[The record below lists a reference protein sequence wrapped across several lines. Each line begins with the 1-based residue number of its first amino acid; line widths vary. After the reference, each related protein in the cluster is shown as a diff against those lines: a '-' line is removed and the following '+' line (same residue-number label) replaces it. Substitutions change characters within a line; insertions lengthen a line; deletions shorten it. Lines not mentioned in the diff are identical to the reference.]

1 MPMPKPDDRQGA
13 AAPSPDAL
21 GWSCARTML
30 DRDRVSRS
38 LGIALVDA
46 GAGRATLEMTI
57 RDDMLNGFGTC
68 HGGVLFTLADMAL
81 ACACNSGNERSVA
94 HHCSIIYLR
103 PGEVGERLIA
113 TAVERGKVGRVGIYD
128 VSLKDSRGRI
138 IGEFLGHA
146 RTIGGPVLDESAPRE
161 IGA

>member
-1 MPMPKPDDRQGA
+1 MPKPNDRNNVAG
-13 AAPSPDAL
+13 PSADAL
-21 GWSCARTML
+21 ARRCATKML
-30 DRDRVSRS
+30 DGDRVSRS
-38 LGIALVDA
+38 LGIVLVDA

-68 HGGVLFTLADMAL
+68 HGGVLFTLADTAL
-81 ACACNSGNERSVA
+81 SCACNSGDERSVA

-103 PGEVGERLIA
+103 PGEPGERLTA
-113 TAVERGKVGRVGIYD
+113 TAAERSKVGRVGIYD
-128 VSLKDSRGRI
+128 VSVKDSRGRT

-146 RTIGGPVLDESAPRE
+146 RTIGGPVLETTAPPE